1 MITVH
6 HLNNSR
12 SQRILWMLEELGLE
26 YEIKKYE
33 RDPETIRAPDS
44 LKQVH
49 PLGKAPVLTDGDAV
63 IAESGA
69 IIEYL
74 ADTYGGGL
82 KPDTASADYRRY
94 VYFMHFAEGSV
105 MTPLLVKLIADRM
118 EMAKMPFFA
127 KPVAKGIAKQIRQ
140 GFALPEIKKLLD
152 FMEGELAE
160 RDWFAGDSLTGADIQ
175 MSYPL
180 EAAVARGGLTKKTHP
195 NLAAF
200 VDRIQK
206 RDAYKRAIARGG
218 EYDFYSG

>member
-12 SQRILWMLEELGLE
+12 SQRILWMLEELGLD

-44 LKQVH
+44 LKAVH
-49 PLGKAPVLTDGDAV
+49 PLGKAPVITDGDV
-63 IAESGA
+63 TIAESGA

-74 ADTYGGGL
+74 ADTYGSGL
-82 KPDTASADYRRY
+82 KPDAGSEAHRRY

-127 KPVAKGIAKQIRQ
+127 KPIAKGIAKKMRD
-140 GFALPEIKKLLD
+140 GFALPEVRKLLD
-152 FMEGELAE
+152 FAESELAD

-180 EAAVARGGLTKKTHP
+180 EAAVARGGLTAKTHP
-195 NLAAF
+195 RLADWVA
-200 VDRIQK
+200 RIQA
-206 RDAYKRAIARGG
+206 RDAYKRGIERGG